1 MPNSDEVRARLNS
14 PPRWP
19 KHPFI
24 GGNDE
29 RNVLWMFRRDGSDAY
44 ELSDT
49 DMTTLRR
56 VCPNRS
62 PVHPDLLWI
71 KSQLIFR
78 GRQSPESVKQL
89 SAELVLEFLKT
100 LPDAEPT
107 RRDSQRFLVI
117 PRPFTEKTD
126 SLELVFQAARRL
138 VFALDNFQMAVRGNW
153 FPKNIG
159 IHFWQFAMEVE
170 RLSWMSSVAE
180 RHRLLSPIYLSCDA
194 VEINGRSW
202 QSYHDAAVGIGN
214 DFLSEVHNAGQL
226 GNGAEW
232 QLPLS
237 GEKFVEQGKTV
248 ANNVE
253 RIQRNWRLPV
263 ADFVSLAALLDRE
276 YVKATSVRSPPPPAV
291 HRALV
296 ELDPPCIRLD
306 DKSLPVPLAL
316 DAAVWLKWL
325 IECDDRVSD
334 PAFRKAHPETYPN
347 ARPERWRKKLPKA
360 VLNHIDTNPSGSRW
374 IQKPK

>member
-1 MPNSDEVRARLNS
+1 MGNSSAQLLWQKFPLIYGDDSLKLHWIPNPD
-14 PPRWP
+14 
-19 KHPFI
+19 
-24 GGNDE
+24 
-29 RNVLWMFRRDGSDAY
+29 VLDTYVLSDA
-44 ELSDT
+44 DIN
-49 DMTTLRR
+49 TLRR
-56 VCPNRS
+56 VCPNRNPS
-62 PVHPDLLWI
+62 HPDWLWI

-78 GRQSPESVKQL
+78 GRQSPESVKHL

-194 VEINGRSW
+194 AEINGRSW

-226 GNGAEW
+226 GNGSEW

-276 YVKATSVRSPPPPAV
+276 YVKATALPAIMPNEGGSQSAANTIATSAVAAHLDEVEAARRS
-291 HRALV
+291 
-296 ELDPPCIRLD
+296 E
-306 DKSLPVPLAL
+306 
-316 DAAVWLKWL
+316 
-325 IECDDRVSD
+325 E
-334 PAFRKAHPETYPN
+334 
-347 ARPERWRKKLPKA
+347 
-360 VLNHIDTNPSGSRW
+360 
-374 IQKPK
+374 